1 MTKNLKLRKVDFSE
15 LTRMLEKYERKFGY
29 STIEFFR
36 RYSDGK
42 LGDDD
47 EFMMWAGIYHLYL
60 TSMPIRK
67 FMQKE
72 VALAG

>member
-1 MTKNLKLRKVDFSE
+1 MRRSLNPRQVGFTE

-36 RYSDGK
+36 RYSEGK

-47 EFMMWAGIYHLYL
+47 EFMMWAGVYHLYL
-60 TSMPIRK
+60 TSLPIRQ
-67 FMQKE
+67 FMRSDI
-72 VALAG
+72 ALAG